1 MLEKIWNDIRL
12 IYDWYNLK
20 SKLVIND
27 LMIISK
33 DNYYLVYH
41 RPHRGETTQFRIE
54 KNYNL
59 VNIWSDSKEVDIT
72 DYNLHVEVD
81 SKIEI
86 DEDYKIKLV
95 YNIMTPYL
103 REVKLKSVG
112 I

>member
-12 IYDWYNLK
+12 IYDGYNLK
-20 SKLVIND
+20 SKLLIND
-27 LMIISK
+27 LMIISQ

-41 RPHRGETTQFRIE
+41 RPHREKTTQFRIE

-59 VNIWSDSKEVDIT
+59 VNIWSDSKEVDFT

-81 SKIEI
+81 GKIEI
-86 DEDYKIKLV
+86 DEDYKIELTYK
-95 YNIMTPYL
+95 IITPYL
-103 REVKLKSVG
+103 RELKLNSVG